1 MGEIKL
7 KYTNQ
12 HSRFLD
18 IDHALVHYRDEGQG
32 PPILLL
38 HGTFASLHTF
48 DGWVDELKSSYRLI
62 RLDLPGFG
70 LSEVTEDHVYSME
83 RYLEVIKT
91 LLDELGI
98 DRVTIAGSSL
108 GGWLAWEFALD
119 FPELVER
126 LILIDAAGVEI
137 HRHIPLPVRLARLPF
152 AKKFAPL
159 FINRATIKHFI
170 QEVYADASKISSELI
185 DRYYELF
192 AREGNPEAFL
202 SIVNTKFVD
211 RAHELPKIQVPTMII
226 WGEKDSWLPISNAYH
241 FLNVLPQAKLIIYE
255 DLGHIPMEEAPQE
268 TAEDVREFMQEF
280 QYPINSQRYAS

>member
-1 MGEIKL
+1 MSEIKL

-12 HSRFLD
+12 HSRFLE

-48 DGWVDELKSSYRLI
+48 DGWVTQLKTDYRLI

-70 LSEVTEDHVYSME
+70 LSEVTEDHVYSMS
-83 RYLEVIKT
+83 RYLHIIET
-91 LLDELGI
+91 LLNELGM
-98 DRVTIAGSSL
+98 DRVSIAGNSL

-119 FPELVER
+119 YPERVER
-126 LILIDAAGVEI
+126 LVLIDAAGVEI

-159 FINRATIKHFI
+159 FINRPTIKHFI
-170 QEVYADASKISSELI
+170 REVYADPSRITPEVI

-202 SIVNTKFVD
+202 TIVNSKFED
-211 RAHELPKIQVPTMII
+211 RADQLPKIDVPTLII
-226 WGEKDSWLPISNAYH
+226 WGEQDNWLPLSNAYH
-241 FLNVLPQAKLIIYE
+241 FLNVMPNAKLIIYE
-255 DLGHIPMEEAPQE
+255 DLGHIPMEEAPEE
-268 TAEDVREFMQEF
+268 TAQDLDEFMIET

>member
-48 DGWVDELKSSYRLI
+48 DGWVAELKSSYRLI

-83 RYLEVIKT
+83 RYIAVIKT

-98 DRVTIAGSSL
+98 ERLSIAGSSL

-119 FPELVER
+119 FPDLVER

-159 FINRATIKHFI
+159 FINRPTIKHFI
-170 QEVYADASKISSELI
+170 REVYADPSKIRPEVI

-202 SIVNTKFVD
+202 AIVNSKFVD
-211 RAHELPKIQVPTMII
+211 RAHELPKIQAPTMII
-226 WGEKDSWLPISNAYH
+226 WGEQDNWLPISNAYH

-255 DLGHIPMEEAPQE
+255 DLGHIPMEEAPIE
-268 TAEDVREFMQEF
+268 TAQDVKEFMQEV
-280 QYPINSQRYAS
+280 QYPMNSQRYAS

>member
-83 RYLEVIKT
+83 RYLDVIKT
-91 LLDELGI
+91 LLDELGL

-119 FPELVER
+119 FPDLVER

-152 AKKFAPL
+152 ATKFAPL
-159 FINRATIKHFI
+159 FINRPVIKHFI
-170 QEVYADASKISSELI
+170 QEVYADPSKINPAVI

-202 SIVNTKFVD
+202 SIVNSKFED
-211 RAHELPKIQVPTMII
+211 RAHELPRIQAPTMII
-226 WGEKDSWLPISNAYH
+226 WGEKDRWLPLSNAYH

-255 DLGHIPMEEAPQE
+255 DLGHIPMEEAPKE
-268 TAEDVREFMQEF
+268 TAEDVKEFMQEF
-280 QYPINSQRYAS
+280 QYPMNSQRYAS